1 MFNINIKLV
10 LTILQAIPLM
20 LIGLLISKVATGSI
34 LTYVVIAVPAVT
46 LMVALLYFHER
57 LKEKVGSP
65 S

>member
-1 MFNINIKLV
+1 
-10 LTILQAIPLM
+10 M

-46 LMVALLYFHER
+46 LMIALLYFHER
-57 LKEKVGSP
+57 LKEKVGNP